1 VAVRPR
7 RRRGAGRCRL
17 GGLPLIE
24 TAKLADEAA
33 RGRVVVSGSLPP
45 HSRDLDL
52 IVRPEDEGAVADRL
66 RTEGFHQNGGE
77 WVRFR
82 SCGAEPVDLIPA
94 RDWELPDAELEAL
107 FEDAIPL
114 PGFERL
120 ARPAPHHLLLMLSRR
135 LIQGDGRLDEKRRA
149 RIERALEDDPSAWEG
164 ASQYAPR
171 WGMTR
176 GLAALRAAY
185 ERGERLSARGRAEA
199 LAERF
204 TAMGMNPRRAH
215 AKAWK
220 RVARPPGEGGGFLI
234 AFSGL
239 DGAGKSSQAEALKS
253 ALEQLGYET
262 TLEWTRLEWT
272 TLWEG
277 GGVLG
282 KIAWPVMRAVA
293 LVERVRGRGWAP
305 AEPQD
310 RDWYTDT
317 VETPAARFRQR
328 VGLVNDAWVTV
339 VAAMH
344 ARAQRQATAP
354 LIRAGRAVVCDRYTL
369 DAAAMLRFRYGDDR
383 RFRSAIRVLQRLSP
397 QPLRAYHVDVPAAV
411 AHARKAEQYSLDEL
425 ERQARLYREERDALG
440 VRVLDGERPREELCT
455 EVALDVWRALRR
467 I

>member
-1 VAVRPR
+1 VFEVAQ
-7 RRRGAGRCRL
+7 
-17 GGLPLIE
+17 
-24 TAKLADEAA
+24 LADRAA

-45 HSRDLDL
+45 DARDLDL
-52 IVRPEDEGAVADRL
+52 VVRPDDERTLADAL
-66 RTEGFHQNGGE
+66 RNEGFHQHGGE
-77 WVRFR
+77 WVRFQA
-82 SCGAEPVDLIPA
+82 CTAEAVDLIPA
-94 RDWELPDAELEAL
+94 AHWELPDAQLDAL
-107 FEDAIPL
+107 FADAIRL
-114 PGFERL
+114 EGFERL

-135 LIQGDGRLDEKRRA
+135 LVQGDGRLDEKRRT
-149 RIERALEDDPSAWEG
+149 RVERALADDGSAWEG
-164 ASQYAPR
+164 AARHAPG

-185 ERGERLSARGRAEA
+185 EHGERLSQRGRAEA

-204 TAMGMNPRRAH
+204 AAMGMNPRRAR

-220 RVARPPGEGGGFLI
+220 RVLRPPAERGGFLV

-239 DGAGKSSQAEALKS
+239 DGAGKSSQAEALAA

-262 TLEWTRLEWT
+262 RLEWTRLEWT

-282 KIAWPVMRAVA
+282 KIAWPVTRAVG
-293 LVERVRGRGWAP
+293 LVERIRGRGAP
-305 AEPQD
+305 VEAPE

-328 VGLVNDAWVTV
+328 VGWVNDAWVTV

-344 ARAQRQATAP
+344 AQAQRHATAP
-354 LIRAGRAVVCDRYTL
+354 HIRAGRAVVCDRYTL

-383 RFRSAIRVLQRLSP
+383 RFRQAIRLLRRLSP
-397 QPLRAYHVDVPAAV
+397 EPLRAYHVDVPAAV
-411 AHARKAEQYSLDEL
+411 AHARKAEQYSLDDL
-425 ERQARLYREERDALG
+425 ERQARLYREERDGLG
-440 VRVLDGERPREELCT
+440 VRALDGDLPREDLCT

-467 I
+467 ID